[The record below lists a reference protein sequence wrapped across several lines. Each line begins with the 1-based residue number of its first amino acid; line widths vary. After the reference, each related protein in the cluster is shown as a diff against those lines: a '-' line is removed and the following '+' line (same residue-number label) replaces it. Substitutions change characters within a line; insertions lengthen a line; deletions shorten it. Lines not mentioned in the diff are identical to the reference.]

1 MMTVGEAAENI
12 RQQLKSDRLQGELMA
27 AITRASN
34 CPGWVIL
41 PSRAKAALVFHEIVS
56 MEHCLKE
63 VKGSTGKFADKLQ
76 ANQDLIEILG
86 PFPASSALALF
97 GV

>member
-12 RQQLKSDRLQGELMA
+12 RQQLESDELQGELKT
-27 AITRASN
+27 AITRASK
-34 CPGWVIL
+34 CPGWDIL
-41 PSRAKAALVFHEIVS
+41 PSLAKAGLVFHEIVS

-63 VKGSTGKFADKLQ
+63 VNESNGKLADKLQ
-76 ANQDLIEILG
+76 ANQDLIKILG
-86 PFPASSALALF
+86 PYPASSALALF